1 MDMPANAKTQ
11 TISGKK
17 YVFIDT
23 PYWNAE
29 KHRGEHKR
37 RYIGKIVE
45 GQFVPNGKYLLL
57 LEKSGTI
64 KPGPIPATECNRV
77 GLLHRCDKD
86 RVFYH
91 RRTRYVI
98 K

>member
-1 MDMPANAKTQ
+1 MDMPANAKMQ

-37 RYIGKIVE
+37 RYIGKI
-45 GQFVPNGKYLLL
+45 L
-57 LEKSGTI
+57 
-64 KPGPIPATECNRV
+64 
-77 GLLHRCDKD
+77 
-86 RVFYH
+86 VF
-91 RRTRYVI
+91 
-98 K
+98 

>member
-11 TISGKK
+11 TISRKK

-64 KPGPIPATECNRV
+64 KPGPPQNPI
-77 GLLHRCDKD
+77 GS
-86 RVFYH
+86 VFCIG
-91 RRTRYVI
+91 VI
-98 K
+98 KTGYFIIGGQGM